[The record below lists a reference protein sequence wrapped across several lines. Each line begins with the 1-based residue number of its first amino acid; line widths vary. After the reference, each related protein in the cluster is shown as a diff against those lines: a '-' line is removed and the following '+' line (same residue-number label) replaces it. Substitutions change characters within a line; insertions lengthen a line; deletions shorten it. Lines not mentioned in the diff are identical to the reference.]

1 MALLSQILAA
11 SVVRGE
17 KGPTATV
24 DLGTVTTRLPNQ
36 NPTVTNSGST
46 GAATFDFAIPRAPT
60 LSMGAVTTIVPS
72 ASLAAS
78 ITTNGSGDNTLAL
91 SLPRARNIS
100 IGAITTLA
108 AGASATVTP
117 TTDANGDISLAMGL
131 PQGSPGSIS
140 SVSNHVLPTTTNT
153 YDLGS
158 SSLRFRNIYVNDLE
172 LSNGIGNYT
181 IVEGEEDL
189 FLYNNKNGKVYKFVI
204 QEVDPSSAPAKSNI
218 E

>member
-24 DLGTVTTRLPNQ
+24 DLGAVTVRNPNQ
-36 NPTVTNSGST
+36 NPTVTNTGST
-46 GAATFDFAIPRAPT
+46 GAAQFGFGIPRAAT
-60 LSMGAVTTIVPS
+60 LSIGTVTTIVPS
-72 ASLAAS
+72 GSLAAS
-78 ITTNGSGDNTLAL
+78 LTTNGSGDNSLNL

-100 IGAITTLA
+100 IGSVTTLS

-117 TTDANGDISLAMGL
+117 TTDANGDISLALGL

-140 SVSNHVLPTTTNT
+140 SVGNHVLPTVTNT

-158 SSLRFRNIYVNDLE
+158 SSLRFRNIYVNDLQ

-204 QEVDPSSAPAKSNI
+204 QEVDPSTVPAKAKTD
-218 E
+218 

>member
-36 NPTVTNSGST
+36 SPTVTNTGSI
-46 GAATFDFAIPRAPT
+46 GSAVFAFGIPRAPT
-60 LSMGAVTTIVPS
+60 LTMGAVTTIVPS
-72 ASLAAS
+72 GTLAAS

-91 SLPRARNIS
+91 SIPRARNIS
-100 IGAITTLA
+100 IGAITTLSP
-108 AGASATVTP
+108 GASATVTP
-117 TTDANGDISLAMGL
+117 TTDSNGDITLAMAL
-131 PQGSPGSIS
+131 PQGAPGSIN
-140 SVSNHVLPTTTNT
+140 SVGNHVLPTINNT

-158 SSLRFRNIYVNDLE
+158 AALRFRNIYVNDLQ

-189 FLYNNKNGKVYKFVI
+189 FLYNNKNGKVYKFMI
-204 QEVDPSSAPAKSNI
+204 QEVEPSSAPAKSNT